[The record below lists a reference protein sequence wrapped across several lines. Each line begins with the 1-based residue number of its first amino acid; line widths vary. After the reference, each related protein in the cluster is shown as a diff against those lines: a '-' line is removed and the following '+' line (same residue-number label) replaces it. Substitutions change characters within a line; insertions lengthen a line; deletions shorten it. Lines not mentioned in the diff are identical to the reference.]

1 MGRSKPLPYGG
12 TEREQNGLLPRE
24 KTPSGGGRC
33 RRSRQREG
41 WKAVADRRLM
51 RGIMVCFIK
60 RLPLT
65 RELSAQLTEGEKN
78 LDILQSGSFLSL
90 RQNLRFC
97 HLPRQREAIGSS
109 VAQESFFTF
118 YRSSVLGHMAL
129 YDRLGTAHSV
139 HSGGGN
145 AARVARA
152 LAAGIQ
158 SGDLGRER
166 GVPQYAHRG

>member
-12 TEREQNGLLPRE
+12 TEREQNGLLHRE

-97 HLPRQREAIGSS
+97 HLPRRREAIGSS

-118 YRSSVLGHMAL
+118 YLSFVLRHMAL
-129 YDRLGTAHSV
+129 YDRLGAAHAV

-145 AARVARA
+145 AARVART
-152 LAAGIQ
+152 LAAWIQ